1 MRGEVVDD
9 ELSGASHG
17 TCAAVADLESSGP
30 IDCLVNNAGIQRRVR
45 LDEVDSDELAGA
57 TIFFCSEASSFI
69 NGQMLYVDGGM
80 ISVL

>member
-1 MRGEVVDD
+1 V
-9 ELSGASHG
+9 L
-17 TCAAVADLESSGP
+17 ADNVKFDTWVKDRTPS
-30 IDCLVNNAGIQRRVR
+30 RRWGQPA
-45 LDEVDSDELAGA
+45 ELAGA